1 MLEMNHFFPQVILEC
16 AGLSQTLFTVTG
28 ACQGSEIKLDSDA
41 IPFGTVTLGSSSSR
55 KLIMVNSGDI
65 GSSFE
70 WNIDRFQPSFNI
82 SPVKGYI
89 SPGMEVPFEIEF
101 TPKSVSQ
108 DIRCDVRYFHWV
120 LLFPGR
126 MRHTFVKVNI
136 NNFLYS

>member
-1 MLEMNHFFPQVILEC
+1 MIRSLEWIWFFIPQVILEC

-28 ACQGSEIKLDSDA
+28 ACQGLEIKLDSDA

-70 WNIDRFQPSFNI
+70 WNIDCFQPSFKI

-101 TPKSVSQ
+101 TPKLVSQ
-108 DIRCDVRYFHWV
+108 DIRYDVRYFH
-120 LLFPGR
+120 
-126 MRHTFVKVNI
+126 
-136 NNFLYS
+136 